1 MKKKMI
7 QRKKKYKNNIFRSS
21 HQRCSLRKGFLR
33 NFTKFAGK
41 HLCQSLFL
49 IKLQASVCNFV
60 KKETLAQVLSYEF
73 CEISKN
79 TFFTEYLW
87 ATASAFCMH
96 NVSFALQTSE
106 YNKKF
111 TISKII
117 TENLFF

>member
-21 HQRCSLRKGFLR
+21 HQRCSLRKVFLEISQNSQENTCVR
-33 NFTKFAGK
+33 VF
-41 HLCQSLFL
+41 FL
-49 IKLQASVCNFV
+49 IKLQASVCKFV
-60 KKETLAQVLSYEF
+60 KKEAQVLSYEF

-87 ATASAFCMH
+87 ATASTFCMH
-96 NVSFALQTSE
+96 VSFALQTSE

-117 TENLFF
+117 TENIFF

>member
-1 MKKKMI
+1 M
-7 QRKKKYKNNIFRSS
+7 SES
-21 HQRCSLRKGFLR
+21 
-33 NFTKFAGK
+33 
-41 HLCQSLFL
+41 FL